1 MIAENRLIMTQQTSA
16 PSTIEEIQLQ
26 TQLSIAKNLTK
37 VWSQV
42 KATTAKAAKK
52 DAYDKDE
59 KKALVALFKSFD
71 EGLTP
76 KLKAIEKAKNGP
88 GYVKAVKEALVVVKS
103 YKDKVKT
110 DEALSAKHNI
120 ALRGI
125 LKGIQEVLEGKKTA
139 VEQSVIAKLDV

>member
-1 MIAENRLIMTQQTSA
+1 MIAENRSIMTQQKQT

-76 KLKAIEKAKNGP
+76 KLKAIEKAKDGP
-88 GYVKAVKEALVVVKS
+88 GYVKAVNAALVVVKS
-103 YKDKVKT
+103 YKDKVKA
-110 DEALSAKHNI
+110 DEALSAKHNV

-125 LKGIQEVLEGKKTA
+125 LKGIQDVLEGKKTA

>member
-1 MIAENRLIMTQQTSA
+1 M
-16 PSTIEEIQLQ
+16 EEIQLQ
-26 TQLSIAKNLTK
+26 TRIAIAKNLTK

-59 KKALVALFKSFD
+59 KKALIALFKSFD

-76 KLKAIEKAKNGP
+76 KLKAVEKAKDGP
-88 GYVKAVKEALVVVKS
+88 GYAKAVKEALLVVKS
-103 YKDKVKT
+103 YKAKVT
-110 DEALSAKHNI
+110 ADEALSAKHNI
-120 ALRGI
+120 ALKGI
-125 LKGIQEVLEGKKTA
+125 LKGIQEVLEGKKTT

>member
-1 MIAENRLIMTQQTSA
+1 MTQPNTTPQTM
-16 PSTIEEIQLQ
+16 EEIHLQ

-76 KLKAIEKAKNGP
+76 KLKALEKAKNGP

-103 YKDKVKT
+103 YKAKVT
-110 DEALSAKHNI
+110 ADEALSAKHNI

-139 VEQSVIAKLDV
+139 VEQSVIAKLDA

>member
-1 MIAENRLIMTQQTSA
+1 MIAENRPIMTQQKQT

-76 KLKAIEKAKNGP
+76 KLKAIEKAKDGP
-88 GYVKAVKEALVVVKS
+88 GYVKAVNAALVVVKS
-103 YKDKVKT
+103 YKAKVT
-110 DEALSAKHNI
+110 ADEALSSKHSI
-120 ALRGI
+120 ALRDI
-125 LKGIQEVLEGKKTA
+125 LKSIQEVLEGKKTA

>member
-1 MIAENRLIMTQQTSA
+1 MIAENRSIMTQQKQT

-76 KLKAIEKAKNGP
+76 KLKAIEKAKDGP
-88 GYVKAVKEALVVVKS
+88 GYVKAVNAALVVVKS
-103 YKDKVKT
+103 YKAKVT
-110 DEALSAKHNI
+110 ADEALSSKHSI

-125 LKGIQEVLEGKKTA
+125 LKSIQEVLEGKKTA

>member
-1 MIAENRLIMTQQTSA
+1 M
-16 PSTIEEIQLQ
+16 EEIQLQ
-26 TQLSIAKNLTK
+26 THIAIAKNLTK

-59 KKALVALFKSFD
+59 KKALIALFKSFD

-76 KLKAIEKAKNGP
+76 KLKAVEKAKDGR
-88 GYVKAVKEALVVVKS
+88 GYTKAVNEALVVVKS
-103 YKDKVKT
+103 YKAKVT
-110 DEALSAKHNI
+110 ADEALSAKHNI
-120 ALRGI
+120 ALKGI

-139 VEQSVIAKLDV
+139 VEQSVIAKLDA

>member
-1 MIAENRLIMTQQTSA
+1 MIAENRSIMTQQKQT

-76 KLKAIEKAKNGP
+76 KLKAVEKAKDGP
-88 GYVKAVKEALVVVKS
+88 SYVKAVNAALVVVKS

-125 LKGIQEVLEGKKTA
+125 LKGIQEVLEGKKTM

>member
-1 MIAENRLIMTQQTSA
+1 M
-16 PSTIEEIQLQ
+16 EEIKLH
-26 TQLSIAKNLTK
+26 TQLTIAKNLTT

-76 KLKAIEKAKNGP
+76 KLKAIEKAKDGP
-88 GYVKAVKEALVVVKS
+88 GYIKAVNAALVVVKS
-103 YKDKVKT
+103 YKDKVKA
-110 DEALSAKHNI
+110 DEALSAKHNV

-125 LKGIQEVLEGKKTA
+125 LKGIQDVLEGKKTA
-139 VEQSVIAKLDV
+139 VEQSLIAKLDV

>member
-1 MIAENRLIMTQQTSA
+1 MIAENRLIMTQQKPA

-76 KLKAIEKAKNGP
+76 KLKAIEKAKDGP
-88 GYVKAVKEALVVVKS
+88 GYVKAVNAALVVVKS
-103 YKDKVKT
+103 YKDKVKA
-110 DEALSAKHNI
+110 DEALSAKHNV

-125 LKGIQEVLEGKKTA
+125 LKGIQDVLEGKKTA

>member
-1 MIAENRLIMTQQTSA
+1 M
-16 PSTIEEIQLQ
+16 EEIQLQ
-26 TQLSIAKNLTK
+26 THIAIAKNLTK

-76 KLKAIEKAKNGP
+76 KLKAVEKAKDGP
-88 GYVKAVKEALVVVKS
+88 AYTKAINEALVVVKS
-103 YKDKVKT
+103 YKAKVLA
-110 DEALSAKHNI
+110 DEALSSKHNI

-125 LKGIQEVLEGKKTA
+125 LKSIQEVLEGKKTT
-139 VEQSVIAKLDV
+139 VEQSVIAKLDA

>member
-1 MIAENRLIMTQQTSA
+1 M
-16 PSTIEEIQLQ
+16 EEIKLH
-26 TQLSIAKNLTK
+26 TQLTIAKNLTT

-76 KLKAIEKAKNGP
+76 KLKAIEKAKDGP
-88 GYVKAVKEALVVVKS
+88 GYVKAVNAALVVVKS
-103 YKDKVKT
+103 YKDKVKA
-110 DEALSAKHNI
+110 DEALSAKHNV

-125 LKGIQEVLEGKKTA
+125 LKGIQDVLEGKKTA
-139 VEQSVIAKLDV
+139 VEQSLIAKLDV

>member
-1 MIAENRLIMTQQTSA
+1 MTQQDAT
-16 PSTIEEIQLQ
+16 PQTMEEIQLQ

-103 YKDKVKT
+103 YKAKVT
-110 DEALSAKHNI
+110 ADEALSAKHNI